1 MKDTLARDFAR
12 LAQRI
17 QENATDEPHT
27 IDNWPEEMGLL
38 FVSIPTSSRGF
49 VVQPFSADQEQHVLN
64 GMAPFRP
71 IADIEGLLKINQDI
85 VAEFNGEEYW
95 ALHLYVK
102 TIKLLV
108 EDGYG
113 VHLFDGPEDAYD
125 YVPPVIF
132 VDLKSSVPI
141 VSIQE
146 VDVEEF
152 TKLLNGTIDLDNL
165 PADSVKH

>member
-1 MKDTLARDFAR
+1 MKDTLPRDFAR

-17 QENATDEPHT
+17 QENATDTPQT
-27 IDNWPEEMGLL
+27 IDNWPQEMGLL
-38 FVSIPTSSRGF
+38 FVSIPTSTRGF
-49 VVQPFSADQEQHVLN
+49 VVQPFAADQEQLVLN

-71 IADIEGLLKINQDI
+71 IHDVQGLLKINEEI
-85 VAEFNGEEYW
+85 VAEFSGEEYW

-108 EDGYG
+108 QDGYA
-113 VHLFDGPEDAYD
+113 VHLFDGPDDQYEH
-125 YVPPVIF
+125 VPPVIF

-141 VSIQE
+141 VAIQE

-165 PADSVKH
+165 PEDSIKH